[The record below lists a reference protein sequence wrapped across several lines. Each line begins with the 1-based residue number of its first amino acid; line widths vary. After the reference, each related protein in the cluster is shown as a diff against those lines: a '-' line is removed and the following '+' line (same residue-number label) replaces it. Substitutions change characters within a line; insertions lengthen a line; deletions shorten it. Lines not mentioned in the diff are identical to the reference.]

1 MIYSMV
7 GWTGSMFL
15 SLLLIVIMLVVIGLA
30 FPLPLEW
37 TAIFIMPLLLTLMA
51 YDAAFYPAGG
61 VFLLY
66 MAFLVAYNLLN
77 R

>member
-1 MIYSMV
+1 MIV
-7 GWTGSMFL
+7 AIIF
-15 SLLLIVIMLVVIGLA
+15 VIGLS

-51 YDAAFYPAGG
+51 FDAAFYPAGG
-61 VFLLY
+61 VFLIYLGFVI
-66 MAFLVAYNLLN
+66 ATNLLK